1 MEHKFSAMARTQG
14 SSMVRDILKLTQG
27 TDVLSLAGGLP
38 ADAFFPIEA
47 VAKAYEQVFRLGGT
61 TALQYGLTEGYIPL
75 RERLAAIMSS
85 QGISV
90 TRDNIIMTTGSQQTI
105 DLVSRVLLDPQDT
118 VLVES
123 PTYLAALQ
131 VFNSYGANIVSVDT
145 DSNGMRLEDLEAKI
159 KKHQPKFVY
168 VIPTFSNPAG
178 SVWSMERRTGVV
190 ELCRKY
196 GTLIFEDD
204 PYGRLK
210 FDENLN
216 FPSLFSIDQQL
227 GGDGHVMYTS
237 TFSKTV
243 APGVRSGWLVAN
255 QAIVVKVANAKQ
267 SADLHSSSIDQ
278 RALNELLDFFD
289 LDGHIRTV
297 SAEYHTRML
306 RLTSLMKERQWEGIT
321 WNDALGGMFMWV
333 TLPEGFRSDRLLQLA
348 IQEGVAFVPGQVFYA
363 DLSGS
368 NHMRINFTHTD
379 PSLLPKAVDR
389 LDRALKMYTE
399 ESVVKSVR

>member
-1 MEHKFSAMARTQG
+1 MEHKFSGMARTQG

-278 RALNELLDFFD
+278 RALNELLDFLTWTDIFV
-289 LDGHIRTV
+289 LCPLSTILVCYV
-297 SAEYHTRML
+297 SR
-306 RLTSLMKERQWEGIT
+306 R
-321 WNDALGGMFMWV
+321 
-333 TLPEGFRSDRLLQLA
+333 
-348 IQEGVAFVPGQVFYA
+348 
-363 DLSGS
+363 
-368 NHMRINFTHTD
+368 
-379 PSLLPKAVDR
+379 
-389 LDRALKMYTE
+389 
-399 ESVVKSVR
+399 

>member
-1 MEHKFSAMARTQG
+1 
-14 SSMVRDILKLTQG
+14 
-27 TDVLSLAGGLP
+27 
-38 ADAFFPIEA
+38 
-47 VAKAYEQVFRLGGT
+47 
-61 TALQYGLTEGYIPL
+61 
-75 RERLAAIMSS
+75 
-85 QGISV
+85 
-90 TRDNIIMTTGSQQTI
+90 
-105 DLVSRVLLDPQDT
+105 
-118 VLVES
+118 
-123 PTYLAALQ
+123 
-131 VFNSYGANIVSVDT
+131 
-145 DSNGMRLEDLEAKI
+145 
-159 KKHQPKFVY
+159 
-168 VIPTFSNPAG
+168 
-178 SVWSMERRTGVV
+178 
-190 ELCRKY
+190 
-196 GTLIFEDD
+196 
-204 PYGRLK
+204 
-210 FDENLN
+210 
-216 FPSLFSIDQQL
+216 
-227 GGDGHVMYTS
+227 MYTS

-399 ESVVKSVR
+399 ESVVNSVR

>member
-1 MEHKFSAMARTQG
+1 MEYKFSAIARTQD
-14 SSMVRDILKLTQG
+14 SSTVREILKLTQG
-27 TDVLSLAGGLP
+27 TGVLSLAGGLP
-38 ADAFFPIEA
+38 ADAFFPVEA

-61 TALQYGLTEGYIPL
+61 TVLQYGLTEGYIPL
-75 RERLAAIMSS
+75 RERLTAMMAS

-105 DLVSRVLLDPQDT
+105 DLVSRVLLDPQNT

-131 VFNSYGANIVSVDT
+131 VFKSYDANIVSVNTDT
-145 DSNGMRLEDLEAKI
+145 SGMQLDDLEAKL
-159 KKHQPKFVY
+159 KEHQPKFVY

-178 SVWSMERRTGVV
+178 GVWSMERRTGVV

-196 GTLIFEDD
+196 GVLIFEDD

-216 FPSLFSIDQQL
+216 FPSLFSIDQQQ

-255 QAIVVKVANAKQ
+255 QTIVRKVANAKQ

-278 RALNELLDFFD
+278 RALSELLDFFD

-297 SAEYHTRML
+297 STEYHARML
-306 RLTSLMKERQWEGIT
+306 RLTSLMKERQWEGIS
-321 WNDALGGMFMWV
+321 WNEVLGGMFMWV
-333 TLPEGFRSDRLLQLA
+333 TLPEGFRSNQLLELA

-379 PSLLPKAVDR
+379 PSLLPEAVER
-389 LDRALKMYTE
+389 LDRALKKYAE
-399 ESVVKSVR
+399 ESLVKSVR

>member
-1 MEHKFSAMARTQG
+1 M
-14 SSMVRDILKLTQG
+14 
-27 TDVLSLAGGLP
+27 
-38 ADAFFPIEA
+38 
-47 VAKAYEQVFRLGGT
+47 
-61 TALQYGLTEGYIPL
+61 
-75 RERLAAIMSS
+75 
-85 QGISV
+85 
-90 TRDNIIMTTGSQQTI
+90 
-105 DLVSRVLLDPQDT
+105 
-118 VLVES
+118 
-123 PTYLAALQ
+123 LAALQ

-297 SAEYHTRML
+297 SAEYYTRML

-399 ESVVKSVR
+399 ESVVKSV

>member
-1 MEHKFSAMARTQG
+1 
-14 SSMVRDILKLTQG
+14 LKLTQG
-27 TDVLSLAGGLP
+27 TNVLSLAGGLP
-38 ADAFFPIEA
+38 AEAFFPVEA
-47 VAKAYEQVFRLGGT
+47 VAEAYERVFRTGGT
-61 TALQYGLTEGYIPL
+61 AALQYGLTEGYIPL
-75 RERLAAIMSS
+75 RERLTEIMAS

-90 TRDNIIMTTGSQQTI
+90 TRDNIVMTTGSQQTI

-131 VFNSYGANIVSVDT
+131 VFNSYGANIVSVNT
-145 DSNGMRLEDLEAKI
+145 DSNGMLLDNLEAKL
-159 KKHQPKFVY
+159 KEHQPKFIY

-196 GTLIFEDD
+196 ETLIFEDD

-210 FDENLN
+210 FDENVS
-216 FPSLFSIDQQL
+216 FPSLYSIDQQL

-243 APGVRSGWLVAN
+243 APGVRSGWLATN
-255 QAIVVKVANAKQ
+255 RTIAGKVANAKQ

-297 SAEYHTRML
+297 SGEYHARMI

-321 WNDALGGMFMWV
+321 WNNPLGGMFLWV
-333 TLPEGFRSDRLLQLA
+333 TLPEGFRSDRLLELA

-363 DLSGS
+363 DLSGG
-368 NHMRINFTHTD
+368 NHMRVNFTHTD
-379 PSLLPKAVDR
+379 PALLPEAVDR
-389 LDRALKMYTE
+389 LDRALKKYVK

>member
-1 MEHKFSAMARTQG
+1 MEHKFSGMARTQG

-47 VAKAYEQVFRLGGT
+47 VAKAYERVFRLGGT

-145 DSNGMRLEDLEAKI
+145 DSNGMQLEDLEAKI

-227 GGDGHVMYTS
+227 GGDSHVMYTS

-243 APGVRSGWLVAN
+243 APGVRSGWLVAD

-348 IQEGVAFVPGQVFYA
+348 IEEGVAFVPGQVFYA